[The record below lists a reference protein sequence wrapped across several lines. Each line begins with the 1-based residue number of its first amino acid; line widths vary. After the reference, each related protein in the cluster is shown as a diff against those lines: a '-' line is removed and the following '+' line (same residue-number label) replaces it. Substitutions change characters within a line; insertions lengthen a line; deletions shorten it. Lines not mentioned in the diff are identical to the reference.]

1 MTAITALR
9 KFRNASLS
17 RRSRLGHVTSLEGS
31 CKSPSPTPPA
41 SYNSGSGTGTSTP
54 PMPTGTSVAS
64 ERPSPGP
71 GLPPPPATRCGSPR
85 NCGPLNTRSG
95 RPRRPLSRCWNA
107 SAPTTSTCCSGTKNS
122 ATTSVPGRTWNAP
135 SKTAG
140 CVPSDCRISSHRAP
154 KRSSAPPAFPI
165 RAAQVECHP
174 YHQQNDLKKR
184 LAPYGTALESWFPL
198 SPGDPSLLK
207 RNPPSSPS
215 TNATA
220 SPRRRSPFEGTFRR
234 GPSCSRSPRRLNT

>member
-31 CKSPSPTPPA
+31 CKQIYIALNDATCVLQFRLGYRHINTAHAYRNDRGVRAAIARTRVAPSPA
-41 SYNSGSGTGTSTP
+41 
-54 PMPTGTSVAS
+54 M
-64 ERPSPGP
+64 
-71 GLPPPPATRCGSPR
+71 RCGSPR

-140 CVPSDCRISSHRAP
+140 CVPSDCRISSHHAP
-154 KRSSAPPAFPI
+154 KRSSTPPAFPI

-174 YHQQNDLKKR
+174 YHQQND
-184 LAPYGTALESWFPL
+184 PQ
-198 SPGDPSLLK
+198 
-207 RNPPSSPS
+207 
-215 TNATA
+215 
-220 SPRRRSPFEGTFRR
+220 
-234 GPSCSRSPRRLNT
+234 